1 MPNLLSTFIGKVP
14 AIYGITLILVFL
26 TFLFAK
32 IVGADGVVFFEIT
45 YALLVVE
52 IVAPLAVSLVTLSF
66 FLNIFMPTL
75 ILPVVEFLTNIFIGA
90 INLGVTAIN
99 VPLDWLGDPVALIQN
114 PFTGVSANWIPID
127 VTGPYFM
134 LMDLFDRLKAVLD
147 AI

>member
-1 MPNLLSTFIGKVP
+1 MPNLLSTFVGKVP

-52 IVAPLAVSLVTLSF
+52 LVVPLATLLITLSF

-75 ILPVVEFLTNIFIGA
+75 ILPIVEFLTNILIGFL
-90 INLGVTAIN
+90 NLGVTGLNI
-99 VPLDWLGDPVALIQN
+99 PLDFFGDPLALIQN
-114 PFTGVSANWIPID
+114 PFSGIAANWVSID
-127 VTGPYFM
+127 MTGPYFM
-134 LMDLFDRLKAVLD
+134 LMDLFDRLKAILD